1 LRHVEWKYEGVNVCE
16 NNKKIKLSLNNIL
29 LFSSVSASNLP
40 TKRFQTIESLEPDI
54 WASVWLIDRI
64 AEGTVSTLVEAD
76 PTPRKGYLSFG
87 FRGADIYNPKGSNY
101 QALLSHLNANDSVLA
116 SLGEL
121 VSNVENLGWQVS
133 NNDNVSEFETEFR
146 RMQAVYGRYWV
157 PVGCYKQFFDQYYER
172 ISGAVSPEQSS
183 VGMSC
188 EEDSLIGKIS
198 RPSIPMVPIER
209 VLQEISTDKKVVF
222 VDTREPSEF
231 AEQHIPGAIN
241 VPFRDIANS
250 DLELLRDADLVIP
263 YCIKDFRGFEAAR
276 RFGEHGVSKV
286 SLLEPF
292 GLAGWLQK
300 GLPVAGDRGLSEQ
313 KAAEQLQEC
322 VETECL
328 TVGKQAL

>member
-1 LRHVEWKYEGVNVCE
+1 VCCNNRKYNFRINSINFLVV
-16 NNKKIKLSLNNIL
+16 ISLL
-29 LFSSVSASNLP
+29 VASPSVVASNLP
-40 TKRFQTIESLEPDI
+40 AKNFQTIESLEPDI
-54 WASVWLIDRI
+54 WASVWLIDRV
-64 AEGTVSTLVEAD
+64 AGGAVSTLVEAD
-76 PTPRKGYLSFG
+76 PSPRKGYLSFG
-87 FRGADIYNPKGSNY
+87 FRGADIFNPKGSNY
-101 QALLSHLNANDSVLA
+101 KELLSRLGVEDPVLA
-116 SLGEL
+116 SLGDL
-121 VSNVENLGWQVS
+121 VANVENLGWQVQK
-133 NNDNVSEFETEFR
+133 NDNVSEFETEFR

-157 PVGCYKQFFDQYYER
+157 PVGCYKHFFDQYYEQLAG
-172 ISGAVSPEQSS
+172 SVSPDQLSTG
-183 VGMSC
+183 VSC
-188 EEDSLIGKIS
+188 EEVELVGKIS

-250 DLELLRDADLVIP
+250 DLDLLRDADLVIP

-292 GLAGWLQK
+292 GLAGWLEK
-300 GLPVAGDRGLSEQ
+300 GLPVAGDNGLSEQ
-313 KAAEQLQEC
+313 KAAEQLREC

-328 TVGKQAL
+328 IAGKQAL